1 MSQLLKI
8 QFFKWNFS
16 KNIESKN
23 EQTIISAHFWQS
35 SGVWRKYLKNNGL
48 EIVTDN
54 EYIEKS
60 IKSDIE

>member
-1 MSQLLKI
+1 MSQLSRI
-8 QFFKWNFS
+8 QFFKWIFS

-23 EQTIISAHFWQS
+23 DQTIISAYFWQS
-35 SGVWRKYLKNNGL
+35 SGVWRKYLKNKGL
-48 EIVTDN
+48 EIVIDN